1 MIRSAVVVLCDKG
14 DAAGTGG
21 IVDEKLKRLMKELGE
36 AINQAVAESDRI
48 SDVMGRIKAGGN
60 DVFLVLEATIGFNQR
75 VASSE
80 VQPSKDFNSSGEL
93 EVTSQDLQFLRSL
106 RIAVNDEK

>member
-1 MIRSAVVVLCDKG
+1 M
-14 DAAGTGG
+14 
-21 IVDEKLKRLMKELGE
+21 DEKLKRLMKELGE

-48 SDVMGRIKAGGN
+48 SDVMGRIKASGN

-75 VASSE
+75 DGSGEIGAA
-80 VQPSKDFNSSGEL
+80 KDFSSSGEL

>member
-1 MIRSAVVVLCDKG
+1 
-14 DAAGTGG
+14 
-21 IVDEKLKRLMKELGE
+21 VDEKLKKLMKELGE

-48 SDVMGRIKAGGN
+48 SDVMGRIKASGN

-75 VASSE
+75 DGSRESE
-80 VQPSKDFNSSGEL
+80 PNKDFNSSDEL

>member
-1 MIRSAVVVLCDKG
+1 VLHDKG
-14 DAAGTGG
+14 EAAGPDGT
-21 IVDEKLKRLMKELGE
+21 VDEKLKKLMKELGE

-48 SDVMGRIKAGGN
+48 SDVMGRIKASGN
-60 DVFLVLEATIGFNQR
+60 DVFLVLEATIGFNHR
-75 VASSE
+75 DSSGE
-80 VQPSKDFNSSGEL
+80 VEPSKNFDSSGEL

>member
-1 MIRSAVVVLCDKG
+1 MLFDKAE
-14 DAAGTGG
+14 AAGSGG
-21 IVDEKLKRLMKELGE
+21 TVDENLKKLMKELGE

-48 SDVMGRIKAGGN
+48 SDVMGRIKASGN
-60 DVFLVLEATIGFNQR
+60 DVFLVLEATIGFNHHDR
-75 VASSE
+75 SGE
-80 VQPSKDFNSSGEL
+80 VEPNKNFNSSGEL